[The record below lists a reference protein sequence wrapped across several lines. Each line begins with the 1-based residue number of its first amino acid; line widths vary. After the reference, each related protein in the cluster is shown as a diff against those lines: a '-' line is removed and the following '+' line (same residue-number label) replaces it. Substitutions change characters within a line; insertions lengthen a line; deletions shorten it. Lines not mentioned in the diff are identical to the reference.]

1 MKHFVI
7 TIIDND
13 KSHYAADKCVESGK
27 KFGLEIDYYEAFT
40 PHTCFDFI
48 SEHKINICIFYETV
62 CFYKIQTR
70 MSIKIK
76 SFVFVFIK

>member
-27 KFGLEIDYYEAFT
+27 KFGLEMEL
-40 PHTCFDFI
+40 
-48 SEHKINICIFYETV
+48 INNSIVNLTLVILED
-62 CFYKIQTR
+62 KHLQT
-70 MSIKIK
+70 
-76 SFVFVFIK
+76 